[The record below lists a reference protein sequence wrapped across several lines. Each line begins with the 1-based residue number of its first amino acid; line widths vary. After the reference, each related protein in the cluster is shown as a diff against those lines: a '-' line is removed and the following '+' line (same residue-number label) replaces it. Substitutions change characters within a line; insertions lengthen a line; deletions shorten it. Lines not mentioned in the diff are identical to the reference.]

1 MKNPAGPQI
10 RDDQKQI
17 DRIDQDQ
24 GSVIDSWK
32 FMYCWNGSIKIQAE
46 DKRKGAEIQKEKR
59 RCEIAEPQGIL
70 RKIGDAETWQYI
82 RGTGKDEADVAKQK
96 KQIAPLFQVERSD
109 NENKKYYTND
119 KRTELT

>member
-1 MKNPAGPQI
+1 MPLCLVLLEFEQLV
-10 RDDQKQI
+10 R
-17 DRIDQDQ
+17 
-24 GSVIDSWK
+24 VIHIGK
-32 FMYCWNGSIKIQAE
+32 CKVFHITETQTTIQAE